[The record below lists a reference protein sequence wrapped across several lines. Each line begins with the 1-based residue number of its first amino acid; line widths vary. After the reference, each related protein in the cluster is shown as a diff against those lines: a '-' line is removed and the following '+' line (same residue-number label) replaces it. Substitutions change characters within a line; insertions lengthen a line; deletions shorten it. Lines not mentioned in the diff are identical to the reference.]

1 MYWYCNN
8 TAAYCNAV
16 IASQLKWLEA
26 DLAAVDRSV
35 TPWVFVMGHK
45 AGWMDSI
52 GSANFSAI
60 EDILHKYGADL
71 YLTGREFCVRVD
83 AAC

>member
-16 IASQLKWLEA
+16 VASQLKWLEA

-35 TPWVFVMGHK
+35 TPWVFVSSQPAPCGGT
-45 AGWMDSI
+45 AALQRNARS
-52 GSANFSAI
+52 
-60 EDILHKYGADL
+60 GA
-71 YLTGREFCVRVD
+71 CD
-83 AAC
+83 ALCSLLLD